1 MFRALRHVG
10 QAARD
15 RVAGGGNQ
23 YQQPQWQAQQYDNA
37 LLPGGDYHDNTDPSE
52 YYHDDPY
59 PQQRQDPPLAWPLL
73 INADKTPT
81 PLFARMLDAI
91 FDLARSADTNTTSQE
106 LLTPTRVATVYKE
119 LGYSPQDNLPALLF
133 QAAQNSGDK
142 TRVNEGM
149 KMAWQIFELE
159 YTTTTGNVPGLTKQG
174 FRDMMVRDALIY
186 PPGQAMAYNALL
198 GKHKVQITRYA
209 KGEMFPAGDIAT
221 ECFMPTGVPES
232 GDVETQRV
240 YRERQGVWGREYSAR
255 FPPET

>member
-1 MFRALRHVG
+1 
-10 QAARD
+10 
-15 RVAGGGNQ
+15 
-23 YQQPQWQAQQYDNA
+23 
-37 LLPGGDYHDNTDPSE
+37 
-52 YYHDDPY
+52 
-59 PQQRQDPPLAWPLL
+59 
-73 INADKTPT
+73 
-81 PLFARMLDAI
+81 MLDAI

-119 LGYSPQDNLPALLF
+119 LGYSPQDNLPVLLF
-133 QAAQNSGDK
+133 QAAQNSGDN

-198 GKHKVQITRYA
+198 GKHRGQITRYA